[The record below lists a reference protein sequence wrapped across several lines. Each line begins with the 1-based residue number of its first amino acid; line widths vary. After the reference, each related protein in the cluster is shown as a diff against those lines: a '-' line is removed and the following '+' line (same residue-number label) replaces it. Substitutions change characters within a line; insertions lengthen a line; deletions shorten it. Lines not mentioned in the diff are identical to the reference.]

1 MLSREKGFFAAKGG
15 VRSGGG
21 RSLVG
26 GALFLLG
33 RCRADLTSEAP
44 SALSLP
50 DDLGTTIREF
60 GPVDLKPLVVLRW
73 VRQRLVCRLY
83 VNQILD
89 SLRSTLF

>member
-50 DDLGTTIREF
+50 GDLG
-60 GPVDLKPLVVLRW
+60 GGA
-73 VRQRLVCRLY
+73 RQSGNLALW
-83 VNQILD
+83 
-89 SLRSTLF
+89 T